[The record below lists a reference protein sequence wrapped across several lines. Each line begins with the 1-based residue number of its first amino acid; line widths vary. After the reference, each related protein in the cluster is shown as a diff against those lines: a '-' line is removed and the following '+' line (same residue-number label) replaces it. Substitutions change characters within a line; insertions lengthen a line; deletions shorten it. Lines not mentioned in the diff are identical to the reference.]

1 MSFIIA
7 LKALTLTDVSISGKS
22 SLLATYF
29 RILELDDGSILV
41 DGVDISTIPR
51 QEVRSK
57 LIAIPQEPYLLT
69 GTVRYNVDPLHSISN
84 EAIISALDKVQL
96 WKMLK
101 EKGGLDAQ
109 VDGELLSHGQRQLI
123 SLARAMV
130 RKSTILVLD
139 EVTSRCVTL
148 CAKMKSRPRG

>member
-1 MSFIIA
+1 M
-7 LKALTLTDVSISGKS
+7 
-22 SLLATYF
+22 
-29 RILELDDGSILV
+29 LELDGGSIIV

-51 QEVRSK
+51 QDVRSK

-69 GTVRYNVDPLHSISN
+69 GTVRHNVDPLHSVSN
-84 EAIISALDKVQL
+84 EAIISALDKVSL
-96 WKMLK
+96 WGLLK

-109 VDGELLSHGQRQLI
+109 VDDELLSHGQRQLI

-139 EVTSRCVTL
+139 EATSRCVISCEKQYTTRLIVTL
-148 CAKMKSRPRG
+148 

>member
-1 MSFIIA
+1 M
-7 LKALTLTDVSISGKS
+7 
-22 SLLATYF
+22 
-29 RILELDDGSILV
+29 LELDGGSIIV

-51 QEVRSK
+51 QDVRSK

-69 GTVRYNVDPLHSISN
+69 GTVRHNVDPLHSVSN
-84 EAIISALDKVQL
+84 EAIISALDKVSL
-96 WKMLK
+96 WGLLK

-109 VDGELLSHGQRQLI
+109 MDDDLLSHGQRQLI

-139 EVTSRCVTL
+139 EATSRCVISYEKQYTTRLTVTL
-148 CAKMKSRPRG
+148 

>member
-1 MSFIIA
+1 MP
-7 LKALTLTDVSISGKS
+7 ISGKS
-22 SLLATYF
+22 SLLATLF
-29 RILELDDGSILV
+29 RMLELDNGSILV

-69 GTVRYNVDPLHSISN
+69 GTVRHNVDPLHSISN

-96 WKMLK
+96 WSMLK

-109 VDGELLSHGQRQLI
+109 VDDELLSHGQRQLI

-139 EVTSRCVTL
+139 EATSRCVVHSV
-148 CAKMKSRPRG
+148 KEEF